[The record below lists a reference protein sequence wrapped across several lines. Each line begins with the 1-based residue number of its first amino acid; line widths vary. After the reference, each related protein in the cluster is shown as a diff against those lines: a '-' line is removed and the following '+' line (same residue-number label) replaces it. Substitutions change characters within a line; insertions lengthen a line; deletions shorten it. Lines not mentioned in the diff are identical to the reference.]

1 LDLIEVL
8 EPNIFLNLWYGDTT
22 RWFKADHAAN
32 KAGEPDAEPPRAAVV
47 AAVDH
52 VVHVGVLVI
61 EGKVACHEPEEEDAA
76 SPDVGLGAI
85 IAAALEHLRCDEHG
99 RAADGVELRLALSV
113 RAESPKS
120 ATLMLPTAS
129 SRMLSGLISRWYTP
143 SEWQ

>member
-1 LDLIEVL
+1 MQIRFAAATLDLIEVL
-8 EPNIFLNLWYGDTT
+8 ELNIFLNLWYGDTT

-52 VVHVGVLVI
+52 VVHVGVLMI

-99 RAADGVELRLALSV
+99 RATDSVELCLALRRV
-113 RAESPKS
+113 GEGREPK
-120 ATLMLPTAS
+120 
-129 SRMLSGLISRWYTP
+129 ISDLDVAHGI
-143 SEWQ
+143 